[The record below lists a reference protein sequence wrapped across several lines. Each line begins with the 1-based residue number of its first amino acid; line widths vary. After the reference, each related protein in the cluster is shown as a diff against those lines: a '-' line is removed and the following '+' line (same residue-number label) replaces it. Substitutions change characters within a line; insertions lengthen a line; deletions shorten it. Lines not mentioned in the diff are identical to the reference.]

1 MATSKNYIPE
11 LQQYTDNQI
20 ILSSGRVLLHAK
32 TDSILLFG
40 KKSIGLSSLGTVNFD
55 VANRVIVN
63 SPKIELG
70 LEAELTGE
78 PVMKGTSTTQF
89 LVRMLNILIPLGTAL
104 SNISQSEPETIIP
117 LLVKAGTLIKSE
129 FPQLVALANASGSAL
144 VSQVTYTK

>member
-1 MATSKNYIPE
+1 MATPQNYIPE
-11 LQQYTDNQI
+11 LQQYTDNQV

-78 PVMKGTSTTQF
+78 PVMKGRTTTQF
-89 LVRMLNILIPLGTAL
+89 LVRMLNILIPVGEAL
-104 SNISQSEPETIIP
+104 ASMSESELENSIP
-117 LLVKAGTLIKSE
+117 QLVKAGNILKNE
-129 FPQLVALANASGSAL
+129 FPQLVAQASVSGSNL
-144 VSQVTYTK
+144 ISQVTYTK